1 MMAEKTWVELVHDH
15 SSELDRQN
23 KADAEFLNSDTALSS
38 REKLLIAMTLDS
50 AANKPNG
57 ARSYGERAV
66 RAGATKEQVLEVLKI
81 LRMFGGRP
89 ALVTGVEALRQFE
102 KD

>member
-1 MMAEKTWVELVHDH
+1 MADKSWVDIIHDH
-15 SSELDRQN
+15 SPELDQQN
-23 KADAEFLNSDTALSS
+23 KADMEFLNRASALSV
-38 REKLLIAMTLDS
+38 REKLLIAMVLDAS
-50 AANKPNG
+50 ANKPNG

-66 RAGATKEQVLEVLKI
+66 KAGASKEQILEALTI

-102 KD
+102 GG